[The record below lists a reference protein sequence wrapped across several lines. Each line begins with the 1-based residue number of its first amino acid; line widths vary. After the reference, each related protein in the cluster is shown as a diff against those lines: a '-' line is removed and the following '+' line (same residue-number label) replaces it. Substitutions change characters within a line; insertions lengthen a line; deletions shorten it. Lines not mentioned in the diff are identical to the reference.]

1 MTVCRDA
8 DPRQKARAPGL
19 VWPPGRRLTSAPMTD
34 VCVVGSV
41 NLDLSLAVDALPRPG
56 ET

>member
-1 MTVCRDA
+1 
-8 DPRQKARAPGL
+8 
-19 VWPPGRRLTSAPMTD
+19 MTD

>member
-1 MTVCRDA
+1 
-8 DPRQKARAPGL
+8 
-19 VWPPGRRLTSAPMTD
+19 MTD

-56 ET
+56 ETVLASSLR